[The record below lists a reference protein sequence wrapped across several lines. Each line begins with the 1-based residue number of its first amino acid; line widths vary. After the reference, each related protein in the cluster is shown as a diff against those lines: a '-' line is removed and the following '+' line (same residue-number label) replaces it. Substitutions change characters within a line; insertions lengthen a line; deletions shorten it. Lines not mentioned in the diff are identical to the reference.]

1 MSNLTTP
8 PSLPQK
14 NASPNIIMIDI
25 VSLINDRT
33 KLNNETLISL
43 QEIVEK
49 YPFYQTARIL
59 YIANLFELHDKRFGE
74 ELRKAS
80 VLVQDRTPLF
90 LLTEGMHYKIEH
102 IEQIAKCIETEN
114 DDNRTISLI
123 DTFLS
128 QSKEHQDRQ
137 SDAPRST
144 PSLADLTTDYAAFLA
159 QNDDNTS
166 TKEIPQLKGGDL
178 IDSFIKET
186 QGKQRIDI
194 ADLEYEAGCEYI
206 LPDSNDED
214 EEILTESMV
223 NIYIKQGRYTQALEI
238 LRKICLN
245 NPKKSAY
252 FANQMKLL
260 QIIIKENEA

>member
-1 MSNLTTP
+1 
-8 PSLPQK
+8 
-14 NASPNIIMIDI
+14 MIDI
-25 VSLINDRT
+25 LSLINDRS
-33 KLNNETLISL
+33 KLNRDTLIAL

-90 LLTEGMHYKIEH
+90 LLTEGVHYTVEHIEH
-102 IEQIAKCIETEN
+102 IAKSIETEN

-128 QSKEHQDRQ
+128 QSKEHHDNQ

-159 QNDDNTS
+159 QKDDDES
-166 TKEIPQLKGGDL
+166 TTGIPQLKGGEL

-194 ADLEYEAGCEYI
+194 PDLDYETVNEYV
-206 LPDSNDED
+206 LPDSNNED

-223 NIYIKQGRYTQALEI
+223 NIYIKQGRYAQALEI

-260 QIIIKENEA
+260 QIIIKENEAQTNQEK